1 MIKKIT
7 MGILAVA
14 LTGSLYAE
22 NYSVGQTFIGVELGS
37 TEVDSSARFYSDG
50 NLPIEFGSKSN
61 SNIEYGFRLGAQND
75 EWRTTVLYTYYD
87 DEDSGFEDTMHKG
100 SLNLDYFIWSTD
112 AGGMKIKPFIGG
124 HVGYM
129 SYESS
134 ADTFESLSVILADES
149 GAFYGGQ
156 AGVALA
162 VAEMLEIDLSYRYS
176 FTDLDDISASG
187 PDWYSET
194 SVDNVGS
201 IVFGLN
207 YFF

>member
-1 MIKKIT
+1 MVKKIGT
-7 MGILAVA
+7 GILVVA

-22 NYSVGQTFIGVELGS
+22 NYSVGQSFIGVELGS
-37 TEVDSSARFYSDG
+37 TKVDSSARLYADG
-50 NLPIEFGSKSN
+50 YPAIEFGEKSD

-75 EWRTTVLYTYYD
+75 EWRTTVLYTYYNN
-87 DEDSGFEDTMHKG
+87 EDSGYEDTMHKG

-129 SYESS
+129 SYELS
-134 ADTFESLSVILADES
+134 ADTLENLNVILSDEA
-149 GAFYGGQ
+149 GVFYGGQ
-156 AGVALA
+156 VGVALA

-176 FTDLDDISASG
+176 FADLDDISASG

-194 SVDNVGS
+194 SLDNTGS

>member
-1 MIKKIT
+1 MIKKIAT
-7 MGILAVA
+7 GILAVA

-37 TEVDSSARFYSDG
+37 TEVDSSSRLYSDG
-50 NLPIEFGSKSN
+50 YPSIEFGEKSD

-75 EWRTTVLYTYYD
+75 EWRTTLLYTYYN
-87 DEDSGFEDTMHKG
+87 DEDSGYEDTIHKG

-129 SYESS
+129 SYELN
-134 ADTFESLSVILADES
+134 ADPLKLADES

-156 AGVALA
+156 VGVALA

-176 FTDLDDISASG
+176 FADLEDIIAEG
-187 PDWYSET
+187 IDWHAET
-194 SVDNVGS
+194 SLDNTGS

>member
-22 NYSVGQTFIGVELGS
+22 NYSVGQSFIGVELGS
-37 TEVDSSARFYSDG
+37 TKVDSSARLYADG
-50 NLPIEFGSKSN
+50 YPSIEFGEKSD

-75 EWRTTVLYTYYD
+75 EWRTTVLYTYYNN
-87 DEDSGFEDTMHKG
+87 EDSGYEDTMHKG

-129 SYESS
+129 SYEFFGDIYETN
-134 ADTFESLSVILADES
+134 APENRRVITADES
-149 GAFYGGQ
+149 GVFYGGQ
-156 AGVALA
+156 AGVVLA
-162 VAEMLEIDLSYRYS
+162 IGEVVELDLFYRYS
-176 FTDLDDISASG
+176 FTDVKDMPEKISLDN
-187 PDWYSET
+187 T
-194 SVDNVGS
+194 GS
-201 IVFGLN
+201 IVLGLN